1 MAATQ
6 RSTVVG
12 VFHDRHQANLAVED
26 LKRAGFRDDQI
37 GVAGRHTD
45 TTTDATTEGSGSM
58 WEEGAITG
66 ALAGAGLGGLVGL
79 GIIAGLIPAVGPVI
93 AGGTLAAILANAAGG
108 AALAG
113 LAGAL
118 IGAGIPEDEARYY
131 ESEFHS
137 GRIIVTVKANGRYT
151 EAESILRKHGAYDMQ
166 TAGASQAAVTTST
179 APRTTAAMGTCTTG
193 TSKAG
198 GDQTIELH
206 EEKLQAHTQ
215 PVAAGEV
222 RVHKDVITEHKTI
235 DVPVTREEVVI
246 ERHPASGKA
255 SSSDIRQGEEI
266 RIPVK
271 EEQVRVDKETVVK
284 EEVTVGKRKVQDTEH
299 VSGDVRRE
307 EVRVEQKGDVD
318 VCDPGTG
325 GTKNRK

>member
-1 MAATQ
+1 MAAAQ

-45 TTTDATTEGSGSM
+45 TTTGATADESGSK
-58 WEEGAITG
+58 WEEGAVTG

-79 GIIAGLIPAVGPVI
+79 GIIAGLIPAIGPVI

-118 IGAGIPEDEARYY
+118 VGAGIPEDEAHYY

-137 GRIIVTVKANGRYT
+137 GRIIVTVKADGRYT
-151 EAESILRKHGAYDMQ
+151 EAEGILRNHGAYDMH
-166 TAGASQAAVTTST
+166 TAGASQAAVST
-179 APRTTAAMGTCTTG
+179 GTVPRTTAAMGTAA
-193 TSKAG
+193 TSTSRAG

-206 EEKLQAHTQ
+206 EEKLHAHKQA
-215 PVAAGEV
+215 VSAGEV
-222 RVHKDVITEHKTI
+222 RVHKDVVTEHKTI

-246 ERHPASGKA
+246 ERRPASGTA

-284 EEVTVGKRKVQDTEH
+284 EEVSVGKRKVQDTEH

-307 EVRVEQKGDVD
+307 EVRVEQEGDVD
-318 VCDPGTG
+318 VRDRGTG
-325 GTKNRK
+325 GTKNRR

>member
-1 MAATQ
+1 MASTQ

-12 VFHDRHQANLAVED
+12 VFHDRHEANRAVED

-37 GVAGRHTD
+37 GVAARHTD
-45 TTTDATTEGSGSM
+45 TTTGATTAESGTM
-58 WEEGAITG
+58 WEEGAVTG

-108 AALAG
+108 AAIAG

-118 IGAGIPEDEARYY
+118 IGAGIPEEEAHYY
-131 ESEFHS
+131 EGEFHS
-137 GRIIVTVKANGRYT
+137 GRIIVTVNADGRYS
-151 EAESILRKHGAYDMQ
+151 EAEGILRNHGAYDMH
-166 TAGASQAAVTTST
+166 TAGANPAAVSALTI
-179 APRTTAAMGTCTTG
+179 PRTTAAMGTPTARA
-193 TSKAG
+193 SQAG

-206 EEKLQAHTQ
+206 EEKLRAHKQ

-222 RVHKDVITEHKTI
+222 RVHKDVVTEHKTV

-246 ERHPASGKA
+246 ERRPASGKA
-255 SSSDIRQGEEI
+255 SGADIRRGEEI

-271 EEQVRVDKETVVK
+271 EEQVRVEKETVAK

-299 VSGDVRRE
+299 ISGDVRRE
-307 EVRVEQKGDVD
+307 EVRVEQEGDVD
-318 VCDPGTG
+318 VRDRGTG
-325 GTKNRK
+325 GAKDRK